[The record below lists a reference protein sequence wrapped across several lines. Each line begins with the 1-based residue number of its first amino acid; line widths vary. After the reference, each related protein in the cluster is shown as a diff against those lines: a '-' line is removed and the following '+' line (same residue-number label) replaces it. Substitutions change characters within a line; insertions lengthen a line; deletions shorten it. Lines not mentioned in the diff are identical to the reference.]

1 MDFEDQEATL
11 PDEHVVATDT
21 EKKTPAE
28 SPTAKQEDKQTQ
40 SSDGENS
47 QDELPAHLQ
56 PAWIA
61 REKRFQDQ
69 LEKAIGETKSEYEKR
84 MSDLETR
91 LPKQEQ
97 AVATSPFLK
106 KLVGEDPELAKDWE
120 AEKDAIRQQTIE
132 AYEAKQQELAQAREA
147 EGKRWLDWVDS
158 SVKSLRDSGK
168 EFDDNELKAIAV
180 KYKPTDELGNIDFN
194 LAYEILMEKKA
205 VKKEEEGEKSTARKK
220 LASETSSTNKGETPK
235 RDYLTHRDFR

>member
-1 MDFEDQEATL
+1 MLDQDEEATL
-11 PDEHVVATDT
+11 PDEHIVAT
-21 EKKTPAE
+21 EEAPAE
-28 SPTAKQEDKQTQ
+28 SPTAKPEQTQ
-40 SSDGENS
+40 SSDGDNS

-61 REKRFQDQ
+61 REKRFTEQ

-84 MSDLETR
+84 MADLEER
-91 LPKQEQ
+91 LPKE

-120 AEKDAIRQQTIE
+120 AEKESIRQQTIE
-132 AYEAKQQELAQAREA
+132 AYEAKQQEIAQAREA
-147 EGKRWLDWVDS
+147 ESKRWLNWVDS
-158 SVKSLRDSGK
+158 SIKNLRDSGK

-194 LAYEILMEKKA
+194 LAYELLLERKAKEQEKQ
-205 VKKEEEGEKSTARKK
+205 EEKSTARKK
-220 LASETSSTNKGETPK
+220 IASETTTVTKGETPK
-235 RDYLTHRDFR
+235 RDYMTRRDFR